1 MFFGK
6 HRAEFDH
13 SGQDPRKRARLTGMV
28 RLKLEEMQ
36 VVADTY
42 EDLVCIAA
50 IHYRLAKY
58 DWMHFIGHPLTEI
71 VLDENGRMQTRNA
84 LPKGQR
90 LLKKYKDTLD
100 GWYRASTDAVDS
112 VQAVVDDI
120 KFLHKAGEIP
130 FVKDMIDFAKA
141 ENESLK
147 FLLEEALTFNP
158 LIEDAIEAYAKVH
171 LGDTDFGV
179 EPDYSDDLD

>member
-28 RLKLEEMQ
+28 RLRLEEMQ
-36 VVADTY
+36 VVADAY

-100 GWYRASTDAVDS
+100 GWHRASSDAVDIVNS
-112 VQAVVDDI
+112 HADAI

-130 FVKDMIDFAKA
+130 FVADMIKFAKGG
-141 ENESLK
+141 NGSLK

-158 LIEDAIEAYAKVH
+158 LIEDDIEAYAKIH
-171 LGDTDFGV
+171 LGDTIFGD